1 MLEVFSEI
9 DSIRFELGTH
19 VNHAIEFW
27 PETIKALKKLKNVG
41 FRIYNQNPLLKGVND
56 NLETLI
62 DLYTALRDNDIES
75 HYLFHAIPM
84 RGMSHHRTSVKKG
97 LDLSNAL
104 NSCGEFQEDQKQN
117 IVY

>member
-75 HYLFHAIPM
+75 HYLFM
-84 RGMSHHRTSVKKG
+84 LFQWGMSHHKLQSKK
-97 LDLSNAL
+97 DLIYL
-104 NSCGEFQEDQKQN
+104 MR
-117 IVY
+117 